1 LIREYHELGEEKLIE
16 EMVKEAVERMQPQ
29 DGRIRR
35 GQCAK
40 ATGMRGVFTI
50 RNDVPEDVRHGDFQF
65 SLLLCVAA
73 VVVIGV
79 LLAAPLVGI
88 VDIVHDELYGKRYL
102 PSVTDT
108 DLDRMARN
116 ALREKQSV
124 SK

>member
-1 LIREYHELGEEKLIE
+1 
-16 EMVKEAVERMQPQ
+16 
-29 DGRIRR
+29 
-35 GQCAK
+35 
-40 ATGMRGVFTI
+40 
-50 RNDVPEDVRHGDFQF
+50 VRHGDFQF

-79 LLAAPLVGI
+79 LVAAPLVGI